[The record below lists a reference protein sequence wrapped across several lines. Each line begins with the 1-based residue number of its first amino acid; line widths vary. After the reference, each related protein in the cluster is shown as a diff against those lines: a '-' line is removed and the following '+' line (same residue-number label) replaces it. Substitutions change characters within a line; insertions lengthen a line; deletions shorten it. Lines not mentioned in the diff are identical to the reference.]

1 MLDFELCL
9 LEAGSPMSHTSP
21 IEFTSTS
28 RKIGPSLHQVV
39 SDFKFPVRYYPL
51 FFPLDSFRVTV
62 LESTKTLQK
71 EYHCPRSILAFA
83 ISFQIRFVEFVSVV
97 ESCCWF
103 SVFVVVVQSPLQFVC
118 FRRYPIHLYPNNKS
132 IHPITRLALASRL
145 A

>member
-1 MLDFELCL
+1 MLSLQ
-9 LEAGSPMSHTSP
+9 PMSHTPP

-28 RKIGPSLHQVV
+28 WKIGPSPHQVV
-39 SDFKFPVRYYPL
+39 SDFRFPVRYYPL
-51 FFPLDSFRVTV
+51 FFPFRFISCHCPRVHKNP
-62 LESTKTLQK
+62 TKK
-71 EYHCPRSILAFA
+71 YHCPRSVLAFA

-103 SVFVVVVQSPLQFVC
+103 SVFVVVVQSPVAMFFFVSTAIP
-118 FRRYPIHLYPNNKS
+118 FHHYPNNKS